1 MKSVLKW
8 GCIGTIGLFVLLV
21 VVAMLAPKKEPATT
35 ASVATAQPAAQQS
48 SQAQPA
54 GATQSAIVAPTPK
67 PVAATAVPKPT
78 NTPVPSTATPAPKVG
93 TRQNPVPFKEPYR
106 FQKGNQIYGVG
117 VLEVKR
123 NAWATVEK
131 ANMFNAKPAAGNDYI
146 VPHMVLV
153 YEKGSEDKPLTT
165 SDGGYKFYADNRFW
179 GAPGSAVP
187 QEPEFTGQDVFPG
200 GTVDGWLGGRYLP
213 VELIE
218 DAVLVYDDVYFAL
231 K

>member
-8 GCIGTIGLFVLLV
+8 GCLGTIGLFVLLV

-48 SQAQPA
+48 NQAQPTA
-54 GATQSAIVAPTPK
+54 TTQSATVAPTPK
-67 PVAATAVPKPT
+67 PASATAAPKPT
-78 NTPVPSTATPAPKVG
+78 NTPVPPTATPAPKNG
-93 TRQNPVPFKEPYR
+93 TRQNPVPFKGAYR
-106 FQKGNQIYGVG
+106 FQKGNQVYSVG
-117 VLEVKR
+117 VLEVMR
-123 NAWATVEK
+123 NAWATVQK
-131 ANMFNAKPAAGNDYI
+131 TNMFNTKPPDGNDY
-146 VPHMVLV
+146 VLPHLVLV
-153 YEKGSEDKPLTT
+153 YEKGSEDQPMKTG
-165 SDGGYKFYADNRFW
+165 DGGYKFYADNRFW
-179 GAPGSAVP
+179 GAGSVVG
-187 QEPEFTGQDVFPG
+187 QEPKFTGQDVFPG